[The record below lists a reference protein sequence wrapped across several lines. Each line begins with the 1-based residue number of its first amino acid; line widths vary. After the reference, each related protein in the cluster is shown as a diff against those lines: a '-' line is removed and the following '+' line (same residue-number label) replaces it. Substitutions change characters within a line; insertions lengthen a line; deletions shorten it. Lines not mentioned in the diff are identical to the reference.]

1 MQCNPKVHLMQ
12 LFLMFKMTKPVPF
25 SPHFKH
31 SLGVLPFSCLRVCAQ
46 MYHWLCE
53 CCVCLCVHACVHV
66 CVCLSRL
73 KDHTHTVVQHEYS
86 PLRLAAVVSLGM
98 GSRVAG
104 GGGGG
109 REGVHSLM
117 GYPGT

>member
-1 MQCNPKVHLMQ
+1 MSVVFVCVYM
-12 LFLMFKMTKPVPF
+12 PVRT
-25 SPHFKH
+25 
-31 SLGVLPFSCLRVCAQ
+31 C
-46 MYHWLCE
+46 
-53 CCVCLCVHACVHV
+53 V

-73 KDHTHTVVQHEYS
+73 KDHKRMVVLHEYS
-86 PLRLAAVVSLGM
+86 PLRLAAVLSLGM
-98 GSRVAG
+98 GSRVTG

>member
-1 MQCNPKVHLMQ
+1 MLC
-12 LFLMFKMTKPVPF
+12 F
-25 SPHFKH
+25 S
-31 SLGVLPFSCLRVCAQ
+31 VCT
-46 MYHWLCE
+46 
-53 CCVCLCVHACVHV
+53 CLCA
-66 CVCLSRL
+66 CLSRL
-73 KDHTHTVVQHEYS
+73 KDHTSTVALHEYS
-86 PLRLAAVVSLGM
+86 PLRLSAMASLGM